1 MSSNLMQMVLIAVFI
16 CVSIVRSAS
25 IPKNVIEQNRTDI
38 HFIDSKLAAC
48 EFCGEHGTCYLEESV
63 KKCKCNE
70 GYADDEGTCK
80 LCDCG
85 SDGQCIFENG
95 LKKCQ
100 CNSGF
105 SDDEGTCEKCD
116 CGSDGQCIFENGLKK
131 CQCNY
136 GFSDDEGICKS
147 CYCGEYSRS
156 CSFDRFGSKNCEC
169 YFGAIQINDYCHAI
183 GSVSV
188 ISTTKMPS
196 TTEFPTPK
204 SCDCGKY
211 SRSCSFDRFGR
222 KNCDCYSGAIQIN
235 DYCYA
240 IGNVSVIST
249 TKMPRTTEFTT
260 PK

>member
-80 LCDCG
+80 
-85 SDGQCIFENG
+85 Q
-95 LKKCQ
+95 
-100 CNSGF
+100 
-105 SDDEGTCEKCD
+105 CD